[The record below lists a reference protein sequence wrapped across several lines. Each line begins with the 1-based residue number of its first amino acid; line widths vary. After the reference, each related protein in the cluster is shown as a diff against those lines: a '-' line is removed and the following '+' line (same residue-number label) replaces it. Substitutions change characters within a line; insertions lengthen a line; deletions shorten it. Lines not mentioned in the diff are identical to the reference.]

1 MGNYPTL
8 IISFLKRILPFDA
21 KIFFFLNKFLCSWS
35 RLIHFF
41 LPIFPVESKRKFL
54 QHLDVGNALSHEGS
68 TESGQQLSTIT
79 YYAAPPC
86 VFRCYPTLNVPFCL
100 LALPTER
107 QGHCVW
113 IHYRVH

>member
-79 YYAAPPC
+79 YYAAPPRRLQVLPYAKC
-86 VFRCYPTLNVPFCL
+86 SFLFVG
-100 LALPTER
+100 LALEDDILA
-107 QGHCVW
+107 CVET
-113 IHYRVH
+113 

>member
-1 MGNYPTL
+1 
-8 IISFLKRILPFDA
+8 LKRILPFDA

-79 YYAAPPC
+79 YYAAPPRRLQVLPYTKC
-86 VFRCYPTLNVPFCL
+86 SFLFVG
-100 LALPTER
+100 LALEDDIF
-107 QGHCVW
+107 GLC
-113 IHYRVH
+113 